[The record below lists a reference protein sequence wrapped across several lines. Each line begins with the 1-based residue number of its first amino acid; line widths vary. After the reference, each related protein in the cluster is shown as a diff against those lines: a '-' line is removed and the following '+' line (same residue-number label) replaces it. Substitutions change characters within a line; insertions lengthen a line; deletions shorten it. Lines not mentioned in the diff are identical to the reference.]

1 MYSGTVSV
9 FVSILAA
16 YLFCISRRRWVKG
29 LTVACIVVL
38 TMTLAHTQLRT
49 SVIACGAAAG
59 ERVFRG
65 L

>member
-1 MYSGTVSV
+1 M

-16 YLFCISRRRWVKG
+16 YLFCISRRRWVKS
-29 LTVACIVVL
+29 LMIACIIVL
-38 TMTLAHTQLRT
+38 TMTLAHTQSRT

-59 ERVFRG
+59 VRVFRG